1 MTQKT
6 SYNVR
11 KLAMVAMLSA
21 VASVLMILEFSVP
34 LVPSFIKL
42 DFSEL
47 PALIASFA
55 LGPLSGA
62 AVCLVKNLIHLPFSQ
77 TAMIGELSNFILGV
91 AFVVPS
97 GIIYKYRKTRGGALA
112 ASLIGAAFMAVLCAF
127 TNYFFVY
134 PLFAK
139 FVMPEEAILGMYK
152 IVYPGVRDLWQAL
165 WIFNVPFT
173 FVKGLIVT
181 AITFLVYKH
190 IAPFLKG
197 KTKSM

>member
-1 MTQKT
+1 MTSKT
-6 SYNVR
+6 SFNVR
-11 KLAMVAMLSA
+11 KLTMVAMLSA

-55 LGPLSGA
+55 LGPVSGA
-62 AVCLVKNLIHLPFSQ
+62 AVCLIKNLIHLPFSQ
-77 TAMIGELSNFILGV
+77 TAMVGELSNLILGI
-91 AFVVPS
+91 AFVVPA
-97 GIIYKYRKTRGGALA
+97 GIIYKYHKTRSGALA

-127 TNYFFVY
+127 TNYFLIY
-134 PLFAK
+134 PLFIK
-139 FVMPEEAILGMYK
+139 LLMSEEAILGMYRV
-152 IVYPGVRDLWQAL
+152 VYPGVRNLWQAL

-173 FVKGLIVT
+173 FVKGLLTV
-181 AITFLVYKH
+181 AITFLIYKP

-197 KTKSM
+197 KPKSM